1 MMTRVVPVGF
11 IRSTSKKHRIDLGL
25 YLESQT
31 GYGRGSFRR
40 FSCVY
45 NDWGSNSWSLST
57 TITYRSQGG
66 PGAPLGPLRTAS

>member
-1 MMTRVVPVGF
+1 MMTMVVPDGF
-11 IRSTSKKHRIDLGL
+11 IRSTSKKHRLG
-25 YLESQT
+25 LESQT

-45 NDWGSNSWSLST
+45 NDWGSNSWSWST

-66 PGAPLGPLRTAS
+66 PGAPLGPLRTTS